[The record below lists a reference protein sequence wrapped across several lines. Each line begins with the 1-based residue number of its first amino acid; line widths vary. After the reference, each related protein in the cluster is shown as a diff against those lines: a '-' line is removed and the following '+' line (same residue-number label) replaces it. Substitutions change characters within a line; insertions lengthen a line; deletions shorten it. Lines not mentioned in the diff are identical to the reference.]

1 MHKLM
6 LNFPGLISALKHIER
21 EVLRRNTVDQA
32 DIRKTALSSIRNA
45 DSMVIRSIAD
55 SSFCKANASRIC
67 EVLDSFSNS
76 VASRRRKP
84 CVKIVRHDIVAA
96 LVRPKLPFFI
106 FNCGPFITR
115 ESSSIAIQRSV
126 KEQSLHICQHNIAI
140 NTLGI
145 DALCDG
151 YDGNILTSSRLAKK
165 G

>member
-6 LNFPGLISALKHIER
+6 LNFPGLVSTLKHIER
-21 EVLRRNTVDQA
+21 KVLRRNTVDQA
-32 DIRKTALSSIRNA
+32 DIRETALSSIRNA

-76 VASRRRKP
+76 VASRRRKF

-96 LVRPKLPFFI
+96 LVSPKLPFFI

-115 ESSSIAIQRSV
+115 ERSSIAIQGSV

-140 NTLGI
+140 NTVRI

-151 YDGNILTSSRLAKK
+151 YDGIF
-165 G
+165 